1 MTMIRLKDT
10 WNRITGRTEAEL
22 RKTVSALQD
31 NIAGLRDEVELRSTK
46 WFGNGDVQVT
56 SSGEGYTSTSAMKL
70 AAVYRCISIVS
81 GTVAS
86 LPLQIMKKTDGY
98 WQTEETGRLAMMLSL
113 RPNSRQT
120 AFDLVRN
127 AVIQM
132 LMSGNAYIYP
142 EWSESG
148 RISRIVLLSPG
159 TCTYDKEQNIYQV
172 NDFTNHVFGTFDAD
186 EMIHL
191 RNLSVDG
198 GYTGVSTLSYA
209 AKVLRIAAKSDDK
222 SEEVYS
228 PGGTRRGFITGDN
241 SFTKGVGLYQDKEVK
256 NAADRIE
263 SEVDS
268 GKRVMNMP
276 GGLDF
281 KPLDFSPADTEL
293 IRNKEF
299 GVLEICRFFGV
310 HPDKVFAGQSTNYKA
325 SEMSQVLFMSDT
337 LQQILK
343 QFSLEFTAKLFV
355 PSQYGRYRIGFSVED
370 FYSTDLMTLA
380 SFTEKNIATGVWTIN
395 EARKRRGYAP
405 VPGGDDVLMSANLLP
420 VGYKKGD
427 VSKEE
432 NIVK

>member
-1 MTMIRLKDT
+1 MGLIKNT
-10 WNRITGRTEAEL
+10 WERITGKEEL
-22 RKTVSALQD
+22 RRTISALEND
-31 NIAGLRDEVELRSTK
+31 LSELRSSVTG
-46 WFGNGDVQVT
+46 WYGNSDMQVT
-56 SSGEGYTSTSAMKL
+56 TANSAASPTTAMKL
-70 AAVYRCISIVS
+70 ATVYRCISIVS

-86 LPLQIMKKTDGY
+86 LPLQIKKKAAGY
-98 WQTEETGRLAMMLSL
+98 WSVEETGRLATLL
-113 RPNSRQT
+113 ALKPNERQT
-120 AFDLVRN
+120 SFDLVRN

-132 LMSGNAYIYP
+132 LMQGNAYIYP
-142 EWSESG
+142 EWDTRGEI
-148 RISRIVLLSPG
+148 RRLVLLSPG
-159 TCTYDKEQNIYQV
+159 TCTYDKELNVYVV
-172 NDFTNHVFGTFDAD
+172 NDFTNRVFGTFDAD

-198 GYTGVSTLSYA
+198 GYTGVSTLAYA
-209 AKVLRIAAKSDDK
+209 AKVLRISTKSDDK

-241 SFTKGVGLYQDKEVK
+241 SVAKGVGLYQDAEVK
-256 NAADRIE
+256 NSADRIE
-263 SEVDS
+263 SEIDS

-281 KPLDFSPADTEL
+281 KPLDFSPADTQL
-293 IRNKEF
+293 IDNKKF

-343 QFSLEFTAKLFV
+343 QFSMEFTAKLFV

-395 EARKRRGYAP
+395 EARKKRGYAP
-405 VPGGDDVLMSANLLP
+405 VPGGDEVLMSANLIP
-420 VGYKKGD
+420 VGYKRAEVNPKSATNSGGTQ
-427 VSKEE
+427 E
-432 NIVK
+432 